1 MNVLVWPIVIPLAGG
16 LLALI
21 TPRALKGLRELI
33 ALLATGITIYYAA
46 GLFAGSSGGTTLS
59 LAYPWLTVE
68 NFVLSLDLRVDVLSR
83 FIVLAASVFGFL
95 IVFYSVGF
103 MRGKERIREY
113 YAYILWT
120 VAACNAA
127 LMADNLLLL
136 LISWE
141 VVTLL
146 LFFLITIAGEGSPP
160 AAGKTFVMIGAA
172 DCAMLLAVALIWR
185 VLGTLKVSELNHVPM
200 ETGMTHLIYALLLAG
215 AVAKAG
221 AIPGHSWIPKAAEIA
236 PTSVM
241 AFLPAALDK
250 LLGIYLLARMSL
262 FMFAPSEAMKL
273 TLLII
278 GAFTIILAVM
288 AALVQHEFKKLL
300 ACHAVSQVGYMMM
313 GIGTGVPIGIVGGL
327 FHMVN
332 NAIYKCCLFLGAGAV
347 ERRAG
352 TTELEKLG
360 GLAAAMPVTFG
371 ACLISALAISGVP
384 PLNGFASKWL
394 VYQGVLQ
401 VGRPVFVVAAMFG
414 SALTLASFIK
424 VIYSVFLGKRPETLR
439 SVKGAG
445 YWMAAPMV
453 VLALLCILFGVFA
466 QVPVNQ
472 FVGPAAGLKTAAL
485 PEALRFPAGL
495 WDPTLAT
502 GLILIGLVIGIIIYL
517 FGTVTKVRTTSI
529 FTGGEILEP
538 EEERVPGTG
547 FYETVTSMPG
557 LGGIYRDAEQG
568 VYDLYVLGGRYGQ
581 KIVDVFRAMHT
592 GIVSTYVA
600 LCIAGLGIILFLLL
614 R

>member
-1 MNVLVWPIVIPLAGG
+1 MNVMVYPIVIPLAGG

-33 ALLATGITIYYAA
+33 ALLATGATVYYAA
-46 GLFAGSSGGTTLS
+46 GLFAGSSAGATLS

-68 NFVLSLDLRVDVLSR
+68 DFVLSLDLRIDALSR
-83 FIVLAASVFGFL
+83 FIVLAASVIGFL

-103 MRGKERIREY
+103 MRGKDRIREY

-160 AAGKTFVMIGAA
+160 AAGKAFVMIGAA

-185 VLGTLKVSELNHVPM
+185 VLGTLTVSELNHVPM
-200 ETGMTHLIYALLLAG
+200 ETGMTHLIYVLLLAG
-215 AVAKAG
+215 AVAKGG

-278 GAFTIILAVM
+278 GALTIVLAVM

-313 GIGTGVPIGIVGGL
+313 GIGTGVPVGIVGGL
-327 FHMVN
+327 FHMLN

-414 SALTLASFIK
+414 SALTLASFVK

-445 YWMAAPMV
+445 YWMGAPMV

-472 FVGPAAGLKTAAL
+472 LVGPAVGLETGAL
-485 PEALRFPAGL
+485 WEALRFPAGL

-502 GLILIGLVIGIIIYL
+502 GLILIGLVIGIVIYL
-517 FGTVTKVRTTSI
+517 FGTVTHVRTTSI

-538 EEERVPGTG
+538 EDERVPGTG
-547 FYETVTSMPG
+547 FYETVTSMAG
-557 LGGIYRDAEQG
+557 LRTIYRDAEQG

-581 KIVDVFRAMHT
+581 KIVDLFRATHT
-592 GIVSTYVA
+592 GIVSTYIA
-600 LCIAGLGIILFLLL
+600 FCIAGLGVILFLLL

>member
-1 MNVLVWPIVIPLAGG
+1 MNELVYPILIPAAGG

-21 TPRALKGLRELI
+21 IPRAVKGLRELI
-33 ALLATGITIYYAA
+33 SLIATCATVYFAMQ
-46 GLFAGSSGGTTLS
+46 LFNASSGGAVPSVSHT
-59 LAYPWLTVE
+59 WLTVE
-68 NFVLSLDLRVDVLSR
+68 NFVVSLDLRVDVLSR
-83 FIVLAASVFGFL
+83 FIIVAASAFGFL
-95 IVFYSVGF
+95 IVLYSIGF
-103 MRGKERIREY
+103 MKGKDRINEY

-136 LISWE
+136 LVSWE
-141 VVTLL
+141 IVTLL
-146 LFFLITIAGEGSPP
+146 LFFLITIAGAGSPP

-172 DCAMLLAVALIWR
+172 DCAMLLAIALIWR
-185 VLGTLKVSELNHVPM
+185 LMETLTISSLNHVPM
-200 ETGMTHLIYALLLAG
+200 ETGMTHLIYALLLIG
-215 AVAKAG
+215 AIAKAG

-236 PTSVM
+236 PTPVM

-262 FMFAPSEAMKL
+262 FMFQPSEPMKL
-273 TLLII
+273 ALLII
-278 GAFTIILAVM
+278 GALTIILAVM
-288 AALVQHEFKKLL
+288 AALVQHELKKLL
-300 ACHAVSQVGYMMM
+300 SCHAVSQVGYMVM
-313 GIGTGVPIGIVGGL
+313 GIGTGVPIGILGGI
-327 FHMVN
+327 FHMLN
-332 NAIYKCCLFLGAGAV
+332 HAIYKCCLFLSAGAV

-360 GLAAAMPVTFG
+360 GLARAMPVTFW

-424 VIYSVFLGKRPETLR
+424 VIYSVFLGKRPAALS
-439 SVKGAG
+439 SVKAAG
-445 YWMAAPMV
+445 FAMAVPMII
-453 VLALLCILFGVFA
+453 LALLCIIFGVAA
-466 QVPVNQ
+466 QVPIKHLIGPV
-472 FVGPAAGLKTAAL
+472 VGFEVDAAPKPLDET
-485 PEALRFPAGL
+485 AGL

-502 GLILIGLVIGIIIYL
+502 VLILVGLAVGILIYL
-517 FGTVTKVRTTSI
+517 FGTVLKVRTTST
-529 FTGGEILEP
+529 FVGGEILEP
-538 EEERVPGTG
+538 EETRVPGTG
-547 FYETVTSMPG
+547 FYETVTSLPG
-557 LGGIYRDAEQG
+557 LHGIYNDAEQG
-568 VYDLYVLGGRYGQ
+568 AYDLYVLGGRYGQ

-600 LCIAGLGIILFLLL
+600 FCIAGLGVILFLLL

>member
-1 MNVLVWPIVIPLAGG
+1 MNQLVYPILIPAVGG

-21 TPRALKGLRELI
+21 IPRALKGVS
-33 ALLATGITIYYAA
+33 
-46 GLFAGSSGGTTLS
+46 SSGVVPS
-59 LAYPWLTVE
+59 VSYPWLTVE

-83 FIVLAASVFGFL
+83 FIIVAASAFGFL
-95 IVFYSVGF
+95 IVLYSIGF
-103 MRGKERIREY
+103 MKGKARINEY

-136 LISWE
+136 LVSWE
-141 VVTLL
+141 IVTLL
-146 LFFLITIAGEGSPP
+146 LFFLITIAGAGSPP

-172 DCAMLLAVALIWR
+172 DCAMLLALALIWR
-185 VLGTLKVSELNHVPM
+185 VMDTLTISSLNHVPM
-200 ETGMTHLIYALLLAG
+200 ETGMTHLIYALLLMG
-215 AVAKAG
+215 AIAKAG

-250 LLGIYLLARMSL
+250 LLGIYMLARMSL
-262 FMFAPSEAMKL
+262 FMFEPSDGMKL
-273 TLLII
+273 ALLII
-278 GAFTIILAVM
+278 GALTIILAVM
-288 AALVQHEFKKLL
+288 EKLL
-300 ACHAVSQVGYMMM
+300 SCHAVSQVGYMVM
-313 GIGTGVPIGIVGGL
+313 GIGTGVPVGIIGGL
-327 FHMVN
+327 FHMLN

-384 PLNGFASKWL
+384 PLNGFASKWV

-401 VGRPVFVVAAMFG
+401 VGRPEFVVAAMFG

-424 VIYSVFLGKRPETLR
+424 VIYSVFLGKRPARLT
-439 SVKGAG
+439 SVKRAG
-445 YWMAAPMV
+445 FAMAVPMII
-453 VLALLCILFGVFA
+453 LALLCVGFGVFA
-466 QVPVNQ
+466 QFPIKHLI
-472 FVGPAAGLKTAAL
+472 GPAVGFDDAAAAQ
-485 PEALRFPAGL
+485 ALDSTAGL
-495 WDPTLAT
+495 WNPTLAT
-502 GLILIGLVIGIIIYL
+502 GLIIIGLVIGVVIYL
-517 FGTVTKVRTTSI
+517 FGTVLKVRTTSP
-529 FTGGEILEP
+529 FVGGEILEP
-538 EEERVPGTG
+538 EDTRVPGTG
-547 FYETVTSMPG
+547 FYETVTSLPG
-557 LGGIYRDAEQG
+557 LHGIYTDAEQG
-568 VYDLYVLGGRYGQ
+568 TYDLYVLGGRYGQ

-600 LCIAGLGIILFLLL
+600 LCIAGLGVILFLLL

>member
-1 MNVLVWPIVIPLAGG
+1 MNQLVYPILIPAVGG

-21 TPRALKGLRELI
+21 IPRALKGVRELI
-33 ALLATGITIYYAA
+33 SLVATCATVYFAMQ
-46 GLFAGSSGGTTLS
+46 LFNASSGGTVPS
-59 LAYPWLTVE
+59 VSYPWLTVE

-83 FIVLAASVFGFL
+83 FIIVAASAFGFL
-95 IVFYSVGF
+95 IVLYSIGF
-103 MRGKERIREY
+103 MKGKARINEY

-136 LISWE
+136 LVSWE
-141 VVTLL
+141 IVTLL

-172 DCAMLLAVALIWR
+172 DCAMLLALALIWR
-185 VLGTLKVSELNHVPM
+185 VMDTLTISSLNHVPM
-200 ETGMTHLIYALLLAG
+200 ETGMTHLIYALLLMG
-215 AVAKAG
+215 AIAKAG

-262 FMFAPSEAMKL
+262 FMFQPSEGMKL
-273 TLLII
+273 ALLII
-278 GAFTIILAVM
+278 GALTIILAVM

-300 ACHAVSQVGYMMM
+300 ACHAVSQVGYMVM
-313 GIGTGVPIGIVGGL
+313 GIGTGVPLGIIGGL
-327 FHMVN
+327 FHMLN
-332 NAIYKCCLFLGAGAV
+332 NAVYKCCLFLGAGAV

-384 PLNGFASKWL
+384 PLNGFASKWF

-424 VIYSVFLGKRPETLR
+424 VIYSVFLGKRPAALR
-439 SVKGAG
+439 SVKPAG
-445 YWMAAPMV
+445 FAMAVPMII
-453 VLALLCILFGVFA
+453 LALLCVGFGVFA
-466 QVPVNQ
+466 QFPIKYLIGPA
-472 FVGPAAGLKTAAL
+472 VGFDDAASAKALDSAAGL
-485 PEALRFPAGL
+485 
-495 WDPTLAT
+495 WNPTLAT
-502 GLILIGLVIGIIIYL
+502 GLIIIGLVIGVVIYL
-517 FGTVTKVRTTSI
+517 FGTVLKVRTTSP
-529 FTGGEILEP
+529 FVGGEILEP
-538 EEERVPGTG
+538 EDTRVPGTG
-547 FYETVTSMPG
+547 FYETVTSLPG
-557 LGGIYRDAEQG
+557 LHGIYNDAEQG
-568 VYDLYVLGGRYGQ
+568 TYDLYVLGGRYGQ

-600 LCIAGLGIILFLLL
+600 LCIAGLGVILFLLL